1 MISKLRR
8 IYVKK
13 KHLQHSPS
21 PRFNTFSTPSTLIQ
35 RHNQWPS
42 ARGVRSPL
50 LFVFL
55 KSKKIALILEKIT
68 LTGFIWRYDMRNKKN
83 ILGQFFFIFKFFK
96 YLEIQIQ
103 ILVSSQTNVTDKLL
117 IPSELCYFF
126 AKTLTHYKVNL
137 KHAITIPLYQGY
149 CFCIFSPKVRAS

>member
-55 KSKKIALILEKIT
+55 KSEKIALILEKIT
-68 LTGFIWRYDMRNKKN
+68 LTGFIWRYDMIEKELQLFFLCEISIYWSIVIVLKLSRVRVKRNKKN
-83 ILGQFFFIFKFFK
+83 ILGQFFFIFK
-96 YLEIQIQ
+96 YSNIQKFRYRFWYP
-103 ILVSSQTNVTDKLL
+103 VRQTLL
-117 IPSELCYFF
+117 INY
-126 AKTLTHYKVNL
+126 
-137 KHAITIPLYQGY
+137 
-149 CFCIFSPKVRAS
+149 